1 MRDLRGTLDREDAA
15 LGVFITLE
23 NPGAQILAEAV
34 SVGVYHSPGW
44 DKDYP
49 RLQILTIADLLTGAE
64 VKMPP
69 ASITFKQA
77 EKVKLSEAEQKKLF

>member
-1 MRDLRGTLDREDAA
+1 MLTKAA
-15 LGVFITLE
+15 S
-23 NPGAQILAEAV
+23 A
-34 SVGVYHSPGW
+34 GVYHSPGW

-69 ASITFKQA
+69 ASITFRQA
-77 EKVKLSEAEQKKLF
+77 ERVKSSEAEQKKLL

>member
-23 NPGAQILAEAV
+23 NPSAQMLAEAA
-34 SVGVYHSPGW
+34 SAGVYHSPGW
-44 DKDYP
+44 DKDYA

-64 VKMPP
+64 IKMPP

-77 EKVKLSEAEQKKLF
+77 EKVKSSEAEPK